1 MVLDVKQT
9 TVAYRCPH
17 CGAGVMSVVGIFSLS
32 ADMIKLKCDCGH
44 SEMTMVYTNDKQIR
58 LTVPCIFCPKPHT
71 FTVSSSIF
79 FGKELFVLPCPYSD
93 MNIAMMGEVNNV
105 KAELARTE
113 LQLLDMLEESGIDSL
128 EVFRNAMDS
137 EEEKTLGDPQIFD
150 IIMFVI
156 RDLDAEGKIYCRC
169 FPDGR
174 EPLPEDQLERE
185 DSDYEI
191 DVTDEGVEISCAK
204 CGAKKVIPTDSMLT
218 AHAFL
223 NSDYLKLD

>member
-128 EVFRNAMDS
+128 DVFRNAMDGD
-137 EEEKTLGDPQIFD
+137 EEKTLTDPQIFD

-156 RDLDAEGKIYCRC
+156 KDLDAEGKIYCNC
-169 FPDGR
+169 KDG
-174 EPLPEDQLERE
+174 EEGDLEVEVLEDAIKI
-185 DSDYEI
+185 Y
-191 DVTDEGVEISCAK
+191 CKK
-204 CGAKKVIPTDSMLT
+204 CGASRTVPTDGYL
-218 AHAFL
+218 AANAFL
-223 NSDYLKLD
+223 NIDSLTLE